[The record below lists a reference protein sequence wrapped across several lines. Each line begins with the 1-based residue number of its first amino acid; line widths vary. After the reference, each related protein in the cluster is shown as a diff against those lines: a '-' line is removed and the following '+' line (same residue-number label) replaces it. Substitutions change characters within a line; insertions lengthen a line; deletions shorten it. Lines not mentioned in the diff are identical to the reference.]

1 MSRFQEEFRVIPRTA
16 KVLAVMVVLAMAAGM
31 AYLVY
36 VFGGSDFRNPGNWPV
51 RVVLLV
57 VAPLLMSVYVLTVG
71 YVYGDARRRSMRYP
85 LWAFLAFIVPYGIGI
100 ILYFLMRD
108 PLPTPCPKCRATA
121 PANFTFCPFCGTALK
136 PTCSNCGKSVE
147 RDWTNCAYCGRKLE
161 QPTSNA
167 A

>member
-16 KVLAVMVVLAMAAGM
+16 MALAVLWVLAMAAGM

-36 VFGGSDFRNPGNWPV
+36 VAGGSDFRNPGNWFLRP
-51 RVVLLV
+51 LLIV
-57 VAPLLMSVYVLTVG
+57 VAPLLTGMYVLMVG
-71 YVYGDARRRSMRYP
+71 YIYGDARRRRMRYV
-85 LWAFLAFIVPYGIGI
+85 LWTFLAFFLPQAIGI
-100 ILYFLMRD
+100 LLYFILRD
-108 PLPTPCPKCRATA
+108 PLPSPCPKCRTAA

-136 PTCSNCGKSVE
+136 PTCPQCGKSVE
-147 RDWTNCAYCGRKLE
+147 HGWTNCAYCGKKLE